1 MVKAHQLRKK
11 SREQLLEQ
19 LEEKKL
25 ELLNLR
31 FSKVSGAAGSKL
43 GKIRPTR
50 KDIARILTVV
60 NQTARDEQK
69 AKYAGKKNIP
79 IDLRPKFSRKLR
91 RMLTKREQGQKTWR
105 ASRKQYRF
113 PKRKYAVIF

>member
-11 SREQLLEQ
+11 TREELLKE
-19 LEEKKL
+19 LDEKKL

-31 FSKVSGAAGSKL
+31 FSKVSGAAGAKL

-50 KDIARILTVV
+50 KEIARILTVV
-60 NQTARDEQK
+60 NQNAREEQK

-91 RMLTKREQGQKTWR
+91 RMLTKREQGQKTQR
-105 ASRKQYRF
+105 ASRKQYSF
-113 PKRKYAVIF
+113 PQRKYAVIF